1 MNEIYVA
8 LISTFGLVIVAYFE
22 HGRRSSKQNW
32 EDNKADHNFV
42 VDKIETVAKSL
53 VISIDRVENTALR
66 TEAKIDEHIR
76 DHAVGE
82 FRADAPA

>member
-1 MNEIYVA
+1 MAEVYVA

-22 HGRRSSKQNW
+22 HGRRTSKQNW

-53 VISIDRVENTALR
+53 GISIARVENTALR
-66 TEAKIDEHIR
+66 TESKIDEHIR
-76 DHAVGE
+76 DHALGE
-82 FRADAPA
+82 FKANSPA